1 MVCSYPTF
9 RPSRGVRPKPRADGT
24 QEARTNKMALK
35 SPAFRRKFPLL
46 VTGSLLAMQPF
57 ATSFVVA
64 AEQYDCS
71 VSASGAWDCAPKT
84 AAAPLPPRPVHDG
97 AAVSSANSTAQADAG
112 GNAEAEPKTA
122 LVTESKGRGLRS
134 RSADYSH
141 LDWVPREKLTAAQL
155 AETGPYCSGAYIEPT
170 RPGMNDK
177 TNKSDAPTFIGAK
190 ASRYEQES
198 QVATLAGDVVMR
210 QGSMQLESQ
219 EASLYQAENRGE
231 LNGNVRLRDNGAL
244 IVGDHA
250 QVQLDTGAAQIDNAE
265 YVLHK
270 SRIRG
275 NALYAK
281 RAENA
286 IIRLKDGTYTT
297 CEPDSNAWQLKGN
310 NITLNPATGFGTAT
324 NATLRIKNIPILY
337 TPYIYFP
344 IDNRRQSGFLPPSFS
359 TGSETGFT
367 LVTPYY
373 FNLAPNYDATLYPQY
388 MTKRGM
394 LMEGE
399 FRYLTKSSEGQFG
412 GAYLN
417 DDNDE
422 RKKQTDYEKTRY
434 MLNWQHKGGLDSR
447 VLTQVDYTQIS
458 DPYYFQDLKAYQEGV
473 ESRDYVNQQGSV
485 TYRGDSYQAR
495 LNLQAYQLATIS
507 QITPYDRLPQITFNG
522 QLPYHPGGLNFSY
535 ETEAVRFER
544 NLENGTFTDENGL
557 VSPRLDT
564 YVRGLTR
571 ANGTRLNVA
580 PAVEYPMNWTYG
592 FVTPKLKY
600 VYTKYDLDL
609 DSIGKNQII
618 ADQNAAAAAGTQY
631 AGGSFKSSQDRAIP
645 VASVDSGLY
654 FDRNTNWFG
663 KDYRQTLEPRA
674 FYLYVPNKDQSDIP
688 VFDTSEYS
696 FSYASLFRDNRFSGS
711 DRIGDENK
719 LSLGLTSRWIED
731 NGFERQRVS
740 VGQAVY
746 FKDREVQLPGILA
759 ADRADAQ
766 SDVSPI
772 ALDYEFRFNR
782 DWRATAD
789 YNWDTEEHSPRS
801 GSAMLHYQ
809 PEDNPNKIINV
820 GYRYRNDQVV
830 YNQLTG
836 KWQFGGDYGTPGQ
849 ENFVKDYYKIQQHD
863 FSMMWPIIP
872 QWNLISRWQYDYARN
887 RTLEAF
893 GGFEYDNCCWKL
905 RVINRYWVS
914 NDEYSQIAPLNE
926 KGDHGLFLQIVLKGL
941 GGLTGA
947 KVESF
952 LDKGIEGYREREDQA
967 F

>member
-1 MVCSYPTF
+1 
-9 RPSRGVRPKPRADGT
+9 
-24 QEARTNKMALK
+24 MALK

-71 VSASGAWDCAPKT
+71 VSASGAWDCAPK
-84 AAAPLPPRPVHDG
+84 ASAAPLPPRPVHDG
-97 AAVSSANSTAQADAG
+97 SAVSSANGTPQGEAAG
-112 GNAEAEPKTA
+112 TEAVPQTT

-155 AETGPYCSGAYIEPT
+155 AETGPYCAGAYIEPI

-177 TNKSDAPTFIGAK
+177 TDKSDAPTFIGAK
-190 ASRYEQES
+190 ASRYEQET

-210 QGSMQLESQ
+210 QGSMQVEAQ

-231 LNGNVRLRDNGAL
+231 LNGNVRMRDNGAL

-265 YVLHK
+265 YVMHK

-297 CEPDSNAWQLKGN
+297 CEPDSNAWQLRGN

-324 NATLRIKNIPILY
+324 NATLRVKNIPILY

-344 IDNRRQSGFLPPSFS
+344 IDDRRQSGFLPPSFS
-359 TGSETGFT
+359 SGGESGFT

-373 FNLAPNYDATLYPQY
+373 FNLAPNYDATLYPRY
-388 MTKRGM
+388 MTKRGL

-399 FRYLTKSSEGQFG
+399 FRYLTKSSEGQVG

-422 RKKQTDYEKTRY
+422 RSKQTDFEKTRW

-447 VLTQVDYTQIS
+447 VMTEVDYTDIS
-458 DPYYFQDLKAYQEGV
+458 DPYYFQDLQTDQIGV
-473 ESRDYVNQQGSV
+473 ERRDALNQQGAV
-485 TYRGDSYQAR
+485 NYRGDNYNAR
-495 LNLQAYQLATIS
+495 LNLQAYKLATIS
-507 QITPYDRLPQITFNG
+507 QITPYNRLPQITFNG
-522 QLPYHPGGLNFSY
+522 SLPYHPGGLNFAY
-535 ETEAVRFER
+535 DTEAVRFDR
-544 NLENGTFTDENGL
+544 DLETGNFIDKDGVTTT
-557 VSPRLDT
+557 PRLDT
-564 YVRGLTR
+564 NVRGLTR

-580 PAVEYPMNWTYG
+580 PSVSLPMTASYG
-592 FVTPKLKY
+592 YITPKLKY
-600 VYTKYDLDL
+600 AYTKYDLDL
-609 DSIGKNQII
+609 DGTGKQ
-618 ADQNAAAAAGTQY
+618 DMVRAGQK
-631 AGGSFKSSQDRAIP
+631 FNSSQDRSVPI
-645 VASVDSGLY
+645 ASVDSGLY
-654 FDRNTNWFG
+654 FDRATQWFG
-663 KDYRQTLEPRA
+663 KNYNQTLEPRL
-674 FYLYVPNKDQSDIP
+674 FYLYVPEKDQSDIP
-688 VFDTSEYS
+688 VFDTSETS
-696 FSYASLFRDNRFSGS
+696 FSYSSLFRDNRFSGT

-719 LSLGLTSRWIED
+719 LSLGVTSRWIEE

-740 VGQAVY
+740 VGQALY
-746 FKDREVQLPGILA
+746 FKDREVQLPGIVA
-759 ADRADAQ
+759 ADREDSQ

-789 YNWDTEEHSPRS
+789 YNWDTENHSARS
-801 GSAMLHYQ
+801 GSAMFHYQ
-809 PEDNPNKIINV
+809 PEDNPNKVINV

-830 YNQLTG
+830 YDQLTG
-836 KWQFGGDYGTPGQ
+836 KWQFGGDYGKVGDP
-849 ENFVKDYYKIQQHD
+849 NYVKDYYKIQQHD

-872 QWNLISRWQYDYARN
+872 QWNLITRWQYDYARN

-914 NDEYSQIAPLNE
+914 NDEYTQIAPLNE

-952 LDKGIEGYREREDQA
+952 LDKGIQGYREREDQA

>member
-1 MVCSYPTF
+1 
-9 RPSRGVRPKPRADGT
+9 
-24 QEARTNKMALK
+24 MALK

-46 VTGSLLAMQPF
+46 VTGSLLALQPF

-97 AAVSSANSTAQADAG
+97 SAVSSANSTPQGEAG
-112 GNAEAEPKTA
+112 GSVDAEPKTM
-122 LVTESKGRGLRS
+122 LVTEAKGRGLRS
-134 RSADYSH
+134 RSKDYSH

-155 AETGPYCSGAYIEPT
+155 AETGPYCGGSYIEPT

-190 ASRYEQES
+190 ASRYEQEQ

-210 QGSMQLESQ
+210 QGSMQLESD

-244 IVGDHA
+244 IVGDRA

-265 YVLHK
+265 YVMHK

-324 NATLRIKNIPILY
+324 NATLRVKNIPILY

-344 IDNRRQSGFLPPSFS
+344 IDDRRQSGFLPPSFS

-388 MTKRGM
+388 MTKRGL

-422 RKKQTDYEKTRY
+422 RKNQTDYEKTRY
-434 MLNWQHKGGLDSR
+434 MLNWQHRGGLDSR
-447 VLTQVDYTQIS
+447 LTSQVDYTKIS
-458 DPYYFQDLKAYQEGV
+458 DPYYFQDLKSFEEGV
-473 ESRDYVNQQGSV
+473 ENQDFLNQQGSL

-495 LNLQAYQLATIS
+495 LNVQAYQLSTIS
-507 QITPYDRLPQITFNG
+507 QITPYDRLPQLTLNG
-522 QLPYHPGGLNFSY
+522 QLPFHPGGLNFSY
-535 ETEAVRFER
+535 ETEAVRFDR
-544 NLENGTFTDENGL
+544 DLQSGTFTDENGL
-557 VSPRLDT
+557 VSPRLDSN
-564 YVRGLTR
+564 VLGLTR

-592 FVTPKLKY
+592 FITPKLKY

-609 DSIGKNQII
+609 DGTGKSQM
-618 ADQNAAAAAGTQY
+618 ALAGQT
-631 AGGSFKSSQDRAIP
+631 FKSSQDRAIP

-654 FDRNTNWFG
+654 FDRRTNLFG
-663 KDYRQTLEPRA
+663 KDFNQTLEPRA
-674 FYLYVPNKDQSDIP
+674 YYLYVPNKDQSDIP

-696 FSYASLFRDNRFSGS
+696 FSYSSLFRDNRFSGS

-719 LSLGLTSRWIED
+719 LSLGVTSRWIED

-746 FKDREVQLPGILA
+746 FKDREVQLPGVLA
-759 ADRADAQ
+759 ADRDDART
-766 SDVSPI
+766 DVSPI
-772 ALDYEFRFNR
+772 ALEYEFHFNR

-789 YNWDTEEHSPRS
+789 YNWDPESHSPRS
-801 GSAMLHYQ
+801 GSAMFHYQ
-809 PEDNPNKIINV
+809 PENDPNKVINL

-830 YNQLTG
+830 YNQLTNR
-836 KWQFGGDYGTPGQ
+836 WQFGGDYGRPGE
-849 ENFVKDYYKIQQHD
+849 ENYVKDYYKIQQHD

-872 QWNLISRWQYDYARN
+872 QWNLITRWQYDYARN

-914 NDEYSQIAPLNE
+914 NDEYTQIAPLNE
-926 KGDHGLFLQIVLKGL
+926 KGDHGLFFQIVLKGL

-952 LDKGIEGYREREDQA
+952 LDKGIEGYREREDKA